1 MIRDSRVRLKI
12 GNQLFERTLSWMTDA
27 TEKEAVLK
35 TFIEKYTEWRSPGID
50 NVHIFLV
57 LP

>member
-1 MIRDSRVRLKI
+1 MRDPRVRLKI
-12 GNQLFERTLSWMTDA
+12 GNQLFERTVSWVTAA
-27 TEKEAVLK
+27 TEKEAVLQ
-35 TFIEKYTEWRSPGID
+35 TFIEKYAEWRSTVID